1 MSGSVARMN
10 SPYETLD
17 FSNAWQDDP
26 LFVTLDAS
34 SGLFPNVSN
43 GRLEATGFLHG
54 TEAAS
59 IPREWLTLHS
69 EWLQQD
75 NLHGIPSS
83 TTCEYPYSFPSYTT
97 AQGYAH
103 DADTTGP
110 SDIGQSNSQSS
121 FSKRDFDHLYNNI
134 NSSYAPQP
142 LASSTATPAPQ
153 PIPDNRYASQAIQT
167 RYSPNVS
174 TPIPPSFQHEASRS
188 AHAPPAKDSSANNPS
203 LPRQQPNRWAG
214 DLYTPTYVRGDGST
228 RAGWCG
234 YCASWLT
241 LKDSAYWYHMHFAH
255 GISCATGSYL
265 PSPIRFRPTLGAAR
279 GAGDA
284 EALCGGCSRWV
295 LVVMGEKGRTAW
307 FRHAYRCLLKAAPAR
322 RERTR
327 GKSASPR
334 KVVAKP
340 ALRGAAR

>member
-1 MSGSVARMN
+1 MSGSGARMN

-17 FSNAWQDDP
+17 FTNVWQEDTP
-26 LFVTLDAS
+26 FGASDAS
-34 SGLFPNVSN
+34 SGLFPNLSN
-43 GRLEATGFLHG
+43 GYLEATGFPHG

-69 EWLQQD
+69 TWLQQD
-75 NLHGIPSS
+75 NPHGDSSS
-83 TTCEYPYSFPSYTT
+83 TTCEYPYTFPSYTT
-97 AQGYAH
+97 AQGYAY
-103 DADTTGP
+103 DADTTEP
-110 SDIGQSNSQSS
+110 SDMGHCNSQSS
-121 FSKRDFDHLYNNI
+121 FSERDFDHLYNNM
-134 NSSYAPQP
+134 NSPYAQP
-142 LASSTATPAPQ
+142 LAISTASPAPQ
-153 PIPDNRYASQAIQT
+153 PTLDNIYASQAIQT
-167 RYSPNVS
+167 PHSDSVS
-174 TPIPPSFQHEASRS
+174 SPIPPSFQREISRP
-188 AHAPPAKDSSANNPS
+188 AHAPPAKDLAANSPS
-203 LPRQQPNRWAG
+203 LPRQQPTRWAG

-234 YCASWLT
+234 HCASWLT

-279 GAGDA
+279 GVGDA

-307 FRHAYRCLLKAAPAR
+307 FRHAYRCLLKAPAVR

-340 ALRGAAR
+340 ALRGVGR